1 MMGSNSRGP
10 QTEWE
15 GHPGVESGEVLVE
28 QRGFYSYTDMAL
40 CLAISQPNEGCVWL
54 LLLLGGQL
62 SIHCHE
68 LECLCKGTE

>member
-1 MMGSNSRGP
+1 MGSNPRGQ

-15 GHPGVESGEVLVE
+15 GHPGVEYGEVLVE
-28 QRGFYSYTDMAL
+28 QRGFYSYMAP
-40 CLAISQPNEGCVWL
+40 CLATSQRNEGFVWL

-68 LECLCKGTE
+68 LQCPCKGTE